1 MTAAARR
8 VAADGARGLLLAAVL
23 LYALNLR
30 APITA
35 LAPVVDD
42 VQADLALS
50 AAGVG
55 LLTGVPVLCFAVATP
70 LVAVLLARAGTTRVV
85 TASLVTVLLGT
96 VLRSVDGFGRALV
109 GTVLIGVAITAG
121 NVAVPV
127 VIGRDFPSAVPR
139 ATGLYTAALN
149 AGSVLTTT
157 LTEPLASLVGWR
169 WALASWGAL
178 AVVALVVWRRA
189 YGGLVRGG
197 PPRAGVDGDE
207 AEETDA
213 AAPPGTDA
221 TAARAAGASAA
232 GASAGDGAPRVP
244 DALRRPVT
252 WLLAVSFAGQAF
264 AYYAVSAW
272 LPTVL
277 HDGTGLDPTAA
288 GGAAALFQ
296 LFGMVGGVAVPIAL
310 ARRVPMRV
318 VSLAIALGW
327 VTLPVGLVLAPSA
340 WGVWCTLAG
349 VAQGGN
355 FAVIFTVVA
364 QTAGSQRAA
373 RRMSAAVQSVGY
385 ACGAAGPSVLGAVH
399 AGTGA
404 WQGPLAVVLG
414 AVLLMAVAAQVALR
428 AVRQRPVS

>member
-1 MTAAARR
+1 MTAARR
-8 VAADGARGLLLAAVL
+8 AAADGARGLLLAAVL

-42 VQADLALS
+42 VQADLGLS

-55 LLTGVPVLCFAVATP
+55 LLTGVPVLCFALATP
-70 LVAVLLARAGTTRVV
+70 LVAILLARQGTTRVV
-85 TASLVTVLLGT
+85 TASLVTVLVGT
-96 VLRSVDGFGRALV
+96 VLRSVDGFGTALV

-169 WALASWGAL
+169 WALASWGGL
-178 AVVALVVWRRA
+178 AVLGLVVWRRA
-189 YGGLVRGG
+189 YGR
-197 PPRAGVDGDE
+197 RA
-207 AEETDA
+207 DA
-213 AAPPGTDA
+213 VV
-221 TAARAAGASAA
+221 RAAGA
-232 GASAGDGAPRVP
+232 AGDDEPATAGDDPTTGGGAVP

-264 AYYAVSAW
+264 GYYAVSAW

-277 HDGTGLDPTAA
+277 HDGTGMDPTAS

-296 LFGMVGGVAVPIAL
+296 ACSGWSAVSRCRSRCRGAC
-310 ARRVPMRV
+310 RCGSCRSR
-318 VSLAIALGW
+318 SRW
-327 VTLPVGLVLAPSA
+327 
-340 WGVWCTLAG
+340 AG
-349 VAQGGN
+349 
-355 FAVIFTVVA
+355 
-364 QTAGSQRAA
+364 
-373 RRMSAAVQSVGY
+373 
-385 ACGAAGPSVLGAVH
+385 
-399 AGTGA
+399 
-404 WQGPLAVVLG
+404 
-414 AVLLMAVAAQVALR
+414 
-428 AVRQRPVS
+428 

>member
-1 MTAAARR
+1 MTAARR
-8 VAADGARGLLLAAVL
+8 AAADGARGLLLAAVL

-42 VQADLALS
+42 VQADLGLS

-55 LLTGVPVLCFAVATP
+55 LLTGVPVLCFALATP
-70 LVAVLLARAGTTRVV
+70 LVAVLLARQGTTRVV
-85 TASLVTVLLGT
+85 TVSLVTVLVGT
-96 VLRSVDGFGRALV
+96 VLRSVDGFGTALV

-169 WALASWGAL
+169 WALASWGGL
-178 AVVALVVWRRA
+178 AVLGLVVWRRA
-189 YGGLVRGG
+189 YGR
-197 PPRAGVDGDE
+197 RADPQV
-207 AEETDA
+207 
-213 AAPPGTDA
+213 
-221 TAARAAGASAA
+221 RAAGAAGDDEPAAAA
-232 GASAGDGAPRVP
+232 GVSGEDTSTGAVGAGRAVP

-252 WLLAVSFAGQAF
+252 WLLAISFAGQAF
-264 AYYAVSAW
+264 GYYAVSAW

-277 HDGTGLDPTAA
+277 HDGTGMDPTAS

-296 LFGMVGGVAVPIAL
+296 LFGMVGGVAVPLAL
-310 ARRVPMRV
+310 SRHVPMRV

-327 VTLPVGLVLAPSA
+327 VTLPIGLVLAPSA

-373 RRMSAAVQSVGY
+373 RRMSAAVQSFGY

-399 AGTGA
+399 AASGG
-404 WQGPLAVVLG
+404 WQAPLLVVLG
-414 AVLLMAVAAQVALR
+414 SILTMAVAAQLALR
-428 AVRQRPVS
+428 SVRRTS

>member
-8 VAADGARGLLLAAVL
+8 AAADGARGLLLAAVL

-42 VQADLALS
+42 VQADLGLS

-55 LLTGVPVLCFAVATP
+55 LLTGVPVLCFALATP
-70 LVAVLLARAGTTRVV
+70 LVAVLLARQGTTRVV
-85 TASLVTVLLGT
+85 TASLVTVLVGT
-96 VLRSVDGFGRALV
+96 VLRSVDGFGTALV

-169 WALASWGAL
+169 WALASWGGL
-178 AVVALVVWRRA
+178 AVVGLVVWRRA
-189 YGGLVRGG
+189 YGRRAD
-197 PPRAGVDGDE
+197 PRV
-207 AEETDA
+207 
-213 AAPPGTDA
+213 
-221 TAARAAGASAA
+221 RAAGAAGDDEAPAA
-232 GASAGDGAPRVP
+232 GSGDDAAGTGRAHAGRAVP

-252 WLLAVSFAGQAF
+252 WLLAISFAGQAF
-264 AYYAVSAW
+264 GYYAVSAW

-277 HDGTGLDPTAA
+277 HDGTGMDPTAS

-310 ARRVPMRV
+310 SRHVPMRV

-327 VTLPVGLVLAPSA
+327 VTLPIGLVLAPGA

-373 RRMSAAVQSVGY
+373 RRMSAAVQSFGY

-399 AGTGA
+399 AASGG
-404 WQGPLAVVLG
+404 WQAPLMVVLG
-414 AVLLMAVAAQVALR
+414 SILTMAVAAQLALR
-428 AVRQRPVS
+428 TVRRTA

>member
-8 VAADGARGLLLAAVL
+8 AAADGARGLLLAAVL

-42 VQADLALS
+42 VQADLGLS

-55 LLTGVPVLCFAVATP
+55 LLTGVPVLCFALATP
-70 LVAVLLARAGTTRVV
+70 LVAVLLARQGTTRVV
-85 TASLVTVLLGT
+85 TASLVTVLVGT
-96 VLRSVDGFGRALV
+96 VLRSVDGFGTALV
-109 GTVLIGVAITAG
+109 GTVLIGAAITAG

-169 WALASWGAL
+169 WALASWGGL
-178 AVVALVVWRRA
+178 AVLGLGVWRRA
-189 YGGLVRGG
+189 YGR
-197 PPRAGVDGDE
+197 RADPQV
-207 AEETDA
+207 
-213 AAPPGTDA
+213 
-221 TAARAAGASAA
+221 RAAGA
-232 GASAGDGAPRVP
+232 AGDDDVGAATGTGADASTEAVGAGRAVP

-264 AYYAVSAW
+264 GYYAVSAW

-277 HDGTGLDPTAA
+277 HDGTGMDPTAS

-296 LFGMVGGVAVPIAL
+296 LFGMVGGVAVPLAL
-310 ARRVPMRV
+310 SRRVPMRV

-327 VTLPVGLVLAPSA
+327 VTLPIGLVLAPGA

-373 RRMSAAVQSVGY
+373 RRMSAAVQSFGY

-399 AGTGA
+399 AASGG
-404 WQGPLAVVLG
+404 WQAPLLVVLG
-414 AVLLMAVAAQVALR
+414 SILTMAVAAQLALR
-428 AVRQRPVS
+428 SVRRTA

>member
-8 VAADGARGLLLAAVL
+8 AAADGARGLLLAAVL

-42 VQADLALS
+42 VQADLGLS

-55 LLTGVPVLCFAVATP
+55 LLTGVPVLCFALATP
-70 LVAVLLARAGTTRVV
+70 LVAVLLARQGTTRVV
-85 TASLVTVLLGT
+85 TASLVTVLAGT
-96 VLRSVDGFGRALV
+96 VLRSVDGFGTALV

-169 WALASWGAL
+169 WALASWGGL
-178 AVVALVVWRRA
+178 AVVGLVVWRRA
-189 YGGLVRGG
+189 YGRRAD
-197 PPRAGVDGDE
+197 PRV
-207 AEETDA
+207 
-213 AAPPGTDA
+213 
-221 TAARAAGASAA
+221 RAAGAAGDDEAPEARSGGDAVAGTA
-232 GASAGDGAPRVP
+232 GAHAGRTVP

-264 AYYAVSAW
+264 GYYAVSAW

-277 HDGTGLDPTAA
+277 HDGTGMDPTAS

-310 ARRVPMRV
+310 SRRVPMRV

-327 VTLPVGLVLAPSA
+327 VTLPIGLVLAPGA

-373 RRMSAAVQSVGY
+373 RRMSAAVQSFGY

-399 AGTGA
+399 AASGG
-404 WQGPLAVVLG
+404 WQAPLLVVLG
-414 AVLLMAVAAQVALR
+414 SILTMAVAAQLALR
-428 AVRQRPVS
+428 SVRRTA

>member
-1 MTAAARR
+1 MTAAGRAT
-8 VAADGARGLLLAAVL
+8 AAGARGLLLAAVL

-42 VQADLALS
+42 VQADLGLS

-55 LLTGVPVLCFAVATP
+55 LLTGVPVLCFALATP
-70 LVAVLLARAGTTRVV
+70 LVAVLLARQGTTRVV
-85 TASLVTVLLGT
+85 TASLVTVLVGT
-96 VLRSVDGFGRALV
+96 VLRSVDGFGTALV

-169 WALASWGAL
+169 WALASWGGL
-178 AVVALVVWRRA
+178 AVLGLVVWRRA
-189 YGGLVRGG
+189 YGRRAD
-197 PPRAGVDGDE
+197 PRV
-207 AEETDA
+207 
-213 AAPPGTDA
+213 
-221 TAARAAGASAA
+221 RAAGAAGDDEAAAAAAAGSGGGDTSTEAA
-232 GASAGDGAPRVP
+232 GAGRPVP

-264 AYYAVSAW
+264 GYYAVSAW

-277 HDGTGLDPTAA
+277 HDGTGMDPTAS

-310 ARRVPMRV
+310 SRRVPMRV

-340 WGVWCTLAG
+340 WGLWCTLAG

-373 RRMSAAVQSVGY
+373 RRMSAAVQSFGY

-399 AGTGA
+399 AASGG
-404 WQGPLAVVLG
+404 WQGPLMVVLG
-414 AVLLMAVAAQVALR
+414 SILTMAVAAQLALR
-428 AVRQRPVS
+428 SVRRAA

>member
-1 MTAAARR
+1 MTAARR
-8 VAADGARGLLLAAVL
+8 AAADGARGLLLAAVL

-42 VQADLALS
+42 VQADLGLS

-55 LLTGVPVLCFAVATP
+55 LLTGVPVLCFALATP
-70 LVAVLLARAGTTRVV
+70 LVAILLARQGTTRVV
-85 TASLVTVLLGT
+85 TASLVTVLVGT
-96 VLRSVDGFGRALV
+96 VLRSVDGFGTALV

-169 WALASWGAL
+169 WALASWGGL
-178 AVVALVVWRRA
+178 AVLGLVVWRRA
-189 YGGLVRGG
+189 YGR
-197 PPRAGVDGDE
+197 RA
-207 AEETDA
+207 DA
-213 AAPPGTDA
+213 VV
-221 TAARAAGASAA
+221 RAAGA
-232 GASAGDGAPRVP
+232 AGDDEPATAGDDPTTGGGAVP

-264 AYYAVSAW
+264 GYYAVSAW

-277 HDGTGLDPTAA
+277 HDGTGMDPTAS

-310 ARRVPMRV
+310 SRRVPMRV

-340 WGVWCTLAG
+340 WAVWCVLAG

-373 RRMSAAVQSVGY
+373 RRMSAAVQSFGY

-399 AGTGA
+399 AASGT
-404 WQGPLAVVLG
+404 WQAPLVVVLG
-414 AVLLMAVAAQVALR
+414 SVLTMAVAAQLALR
-428 AVRQRPVS
+428 SVRRPA

>member
-1 MTAAARR
+1 MTAARR
-8 VAADGARGLLLAAVL
+8 AAADGARGLLLAAVL

-42 VQADLALS
+42 VQADLGLS

-55 LLTGVPVLCFAVATP
+55 LLTGVPVLCFALATP
-70 LVAVLLARAGTTRVV
+70 LVAILLARQGTTRVV
-85 TASLVTVLLGT
+85 TASLVTVLVGT
-96 VLRSVDGFGRALV
+96 VLRSVDGFGTALV

-169 WALASWGAL
+169 WALASWGGL
-178 AVVALVVWRRA
+178 AVLGLVVWRRA
-189 YGGLVRGG
+189 YGR
-197 PPRAGVDGDE
+197 R
-207 AEETDA
+207 
-213 AAPPGTDA
+213 AAPVV
-221 TAARAAGASAA
+221 RAAGA
-232 GASAGDGAPRVP
+232 AGDDEPATVGDDPTTGGGAVP

-252 WLLAVSFAGQAF
+252 WLLAISFAGQAF
-264 AYYAVSAW
+264 GYYAVSAW

-277 HDGTGLDPTAA
+277 HDGTGMDPTAS

-296 LFGMVGGVAVPIAL
+296 LFGMVGGVAVPLAL
-310 ARRVPMRV
+310 SRRVPMRV
-318 VSLAIALGW
+318 VSLAITLGW
-327 VTLPVGLVLAPSA
+327 ATLPVGLVLAPSA
-340 WGVWCTLAG
+340 WAVWCVLAG

-373 RRMSAAVQSVGY
+373 RRMSAAVQSFGY

-399 AGTGA
+399 AASGTWRA
-404 WQGPLAVVLG
+404 PLVVVLG
-414 AVLLMAVAAQVALR
+414 SVLTMAVAAQLALR
-428 AVRQRPVS
+428 SVRRPA

>member
-1 MTAAARR
+1 MTAARR

-42 VQADLALS
+42 VQADLGLS

-85 TASLVTVLLGT
+85 TASLVTVLVGT
-96 VLRSVDGFGRALV
+96 VLRSVDGFGTALV

-149 AGSVLTTT
+149 GGSVLTTT
-157 LTEPLASLVGWR
+157 LTEPLASVVGWR
-169 WALASWGAL
+169 WALVSWGGL

-189 YGGLVRGG
+189 YGGRVVGG
-197 PPRAGVDGDE
+197 PPARGGGGDE
-207 AEETDA
+207 AA
-213 AAPPGTDA
+213 G
-221 TAARAAGASAA
+221 GASTDGRA
-232 GASAGDGAPRVP
+232 GGDADPSKAGPVVP

-264 AYYAVSAW
+264 GYYAVSAW

-277 HDGTGLDPTAA
+277 HDGTGMDPTAA

-296 LFGMVGGVAVPIAL
+296 LFGMVGGVGVPIAL
-310 ARRVPMRV
+310 SRRVPMRV
-318 VSLAIALGW
+318 VSLAIAVGW
-327 VTLPVGLVLAPSA
+327 VALPVGLVLAPSA
-340 WGVWCTLAG
+340 WALWCVLAG
-349 VAQGGN
+349 VSQGGN
-355 FAVIFTVVA
+355 FAVIFTVIA

-373 RRMSAAVQSVGY
+373 RRMSAAVQSFGY

-399 AGTGA
+399 VAAGGWRA
-404 WQGPLAVVLG
+404 PLFVVLG
-414 AVLLMAVAAQVALR
+414 AILLMAVAAQLALR
-428 AVRQRPVS
+428 SVRRAA

>member
-1 MTAAARR
+1 MTTAGRAAA
-8 VAADGARGLLLAAVL
+8 AGARGLLLAAVL

-42 VQADLALS
+42 VQADLGLT

-55 LLTGVPVLCFAVATP
+55 LLTGVPVLCFALATP
-70 LVAVLLARAGTTRVV
+70 LVAVLLARQGTTRVV
-85 TASLVTVLLGT
+85 TASLVTVLVGT
-96 VLRSVDGFGRALV
+96 VLRSVDGFGTALV

-169 WALASWGAL
+169 WALASWGGL
-178 AVVALVVWRRA
+178 AVLGLVVWRRA
-189 YGGLVRGG
+189 YGR
-197 PPRAGVDGDE
+197 RADPSV
-207 AEETDA
+207 
-213 AAPPGTDA
+213 
-221 TAARAAGASAA
+221 RAAGAAGDDDDAAPGDASGGDATGSA
-232 GASAGDGAPRVP
+232 GAGGAVP

-264 AYYAVSAW
+264 GYYAVSAW

-277 HDGTGLDPTAA
+277 HDGTGMDPTAS

-296 LFGMVGGVAVPIAL
+296 LFGMVGGVAVPLAL
-310 ARRVPMRV
+310 SRHVPMRV

-327 VTLPVGLVLAPSA
+327 VTLPIGLVLAPSA
-340 WGVWCTLAG
+340 WGVWCVLAG

-373 RRMSAAVQSVGY
+373 RRMSAAVQSFGY

-399 AGTGA
+399 AATGGWRA
-404 WQGPLAVVLG
+404 PLVVVLG
-414 AVLLMAVAAQVALR
+414 SILTMAVAAQLALR
-428 AVRQRPVS
+428 SVRPTR